1 MLHCPEEMV
10 VGGQFHWVQL
20 LVVTLDV
27 MLLEVDMRVSWE
39 DKLFHQKFMKKM
51 GFKPRR
57 RKDSHQWWES
67 PWIDYDTPRQSY
79 Y

>member
-1 MLHCPEEMV
+1 M
-10 VGGQFHWVQL
+10 
-20 LVVTLDV
+20 
-27 MLLEVDMRVSWE
+27 
-39 DKLFHQKFMKKM
+39 MKEM

>member
-1 MLHCPEEMV
+1 M
-10 VGGQFHWVQL
+10 L
-20 LVVTLDV
+20 LVDDILVPSFYPTHIDLKV
-27 MLLEVDMRVSWE
+27 KEQKLLYQRM
-39 DKLFHQKFMKKM
+39 MKEM